1 MINGF
6 QLDSKS
12 KSVPVG
18 LRIVLTLRSPDKDKF
33 TLAISA
39 LGVIQNYA
47 HRPRPPKPDPKDEVW
62 IEPTPESKRQR
73 FIIHTPGNQRILL
86 GDFPFRIAIEI
97 SVEREVP
104 TGWLTTNKVL
114 VVLDKSDI
122 EILQAREFALN
133 KQKLELA
140 IVDKETDKNFP
151 AEILDRSDLNETN
164 AESSAEE
171 VAELDL
177 VQISD
182 SDSIDNSIQPV
193 FETLDQSESVVLIAD
208 PETQPIESTKWRK
221 RVNRLLTGAVGFCLI
236 AFAVFSFTPLS
247 WVSLDQPE
255 NEKFNVAISLPIA
268 EPTVGDNVVAT
279 LVDVDGNYFNYA
291 GKVENKSKDTYLVSN
306 AETIIQ
312 VDATQI
318 KGRVV
323 IKIPFVGILSNP
335 IN

>member
-47 HRPRPPKPDPKDEVW
+47 HRPRPPRPDPKDEVW

-122 EILQAREFALN
+122 EILQAREFALS
-133 KQKLELA
+133 KQNSESA
-140 IVDKETDKNFP
+140 VADKQTDQKSP
-151 AEILDRSDLNETN
+151 SEILDKTNFKETHVEPNVEDFLQPDLAQPDDPELII
-164 AESSAEE
+164 SSAQPICETLSQR
-171 VAELDL
+171 ELD
-177 VQISD
+177 
-182 SDSIDNSIQPV
+182 
-193 FETLDQSESVVLIAD
+193 VVAD
-208 PETQPIESTKWRK
+208 DRPAPPIESKKWRR
-221 RVNRLLTGAVGFCLI
+221 RVNRVFKTAAGFSLI
-236 AFAVFSFTPLS
+236 TFAVFSLTPLS
-247 WVSLDQPE
+247 WVPLDQPE
-255 NEKFNVAISLPIA
+255 NEKFNVVISLPIA
-268 EPTVGDNVVAT
+268 EPSVGDNVVAT
-279 LVDVDGNYFNYA
+279 LIDVDGNSFNYV

-318 KGRVV
+318 KGRVL
-323 IKIPFVGILSNP
+323 INIPFVGILSNP
-335 IN
+335 LN